1 MQRRHLCSG
10 QNNPLYASPVAGS
23 IHASVWDVTSTEGP
37 PQNVLPGTVDIV
49 ILVFVMS
56 ALHPDEWGQ
65 AINNIQKVSRSISHI
80 RSGLNIT
87 S

>member
-1 MQRRHLCSG
+1 M
-10 QNNPLYASPVAGS
+10 SPVAGS
-23 IHASVWDVTSTEGP
+23 IHASVWDVTSTEGL
-37 PQNVLPGTVDIV
+37 PQDIIPGTVDIV

-65 AINNIQKVSRSISHI
+65 AINNIQKVSTRSISQI